1 MTVFCLI
8 LSCRPGQRSMT
19 ALTSHGCRV
28 MEGDFTFDWTGGGM
42 LLEQPLMRLCVWWC
56 LGNPGQQRPAAQ
68 HASPQF
74 IPQWFLGHA
83 HGWGKQRSV
92 EVSTNYFQTST
103 AWLVCTAGL
112 LFTDLPGTTYRN
124 TILRLSAIMQNVCY
138 NTSKCLLVSYP
149 AIRSWS
155 FCLEFARWE

>member
-1 MTVFCLI
+1 MTVFCPI
-8 LSCRPGQRSMT
+8 LSCRPGQWSMT

-28 MEGDFTFDWTGGGM
+28 MERDFTFDWTGGGM

-56 LGNPGQQRPAAQ
+56 LGNSWQQRPAAQ

-92 EVSTNYFQTST
+92 AVSTNYFQTST

-112 LFTDLPGTTYRN
+112 LFTDLPRTTYRN
-124 TILRLSAIMQNVCY
+124 TILWLSAIMQNVCY
-138 NTSKCLLVSYP
+138 NMYKCLLVSYP
-149 AIRSWS
+149 TIRSWS
-155 FCLEFARWE
+155 FCLEFAKQK